1 MLNLILNQ
9 IQNIF
14 DLNVIFN
21 TKIKYMYLTQ
31 LLSLINIGNV
41 KHNILV
47 KYILI
52 LMKACLELSTKTK
65 LNCIKK

>member
-14 DLNVIFN
+14 HSNVKFN

-65 LNCIKK
+65 LNWIKK